1 MWLRQVKSRRSRLY
15 SDAADDDDS
24 VKQEPAEAGKSTSTS
39 ESFVTSMNIQP
50 VGVVRSIYQLCTGT
64 PRQGLLAPH
73 ARGRVELSELPIDIA
88 TDSVTGLEEF
98 SHIWIVF
105 LFHLNTNPSSGGGAG
120 GANGDEHL
128 RRRRAKI
135 APPALGGK
143 KVGVFAT
150 RSPHRFNPIGMTLV
164 KLDSI
169 QIQTRHVQGQ
179 KPVKT
184 VCLHVS
190 GLDLVDGTPVID
202 IKPYVPDYD
211 GAISMTDNDSTNT
224 DTANSSYAYNLPT
237 WVSEGLATKR
247 DVCIDD
253 TARQE
258 LRSIL
263 FDEKDTAL
271 EFYGRGA
278 GESPVA
284 GLEHVLKCIQ
294 EVLAMDV
301 RSAWQTKK
309 ARQGKSQADRAAR
322 LQHVDVVSNNNDVFN
337 EISNGVSASASV
349 PSTGAECTQ
358 QIDNL
363 LIHYTIE
370 ETTET
375 SLKRPTSQGSG
386 AEDKVIV
393 TSIQL
398 LMKHNNNN
406 NRDSWPRNAI
416 RLPILVET

>member
-1 MWLRQVKSRRSRLY
+1 
-15 SDAADDDDS
+15 
-24 VKQEPAEAGKSTSTS
+24 
-39 ESFVTSMNIQP
+39 
-50 VGVVRSIYQLCTGT
+50 
-64 PRQGLLAPH
+64 
-73 ARGRVELSELPIDIA
+73 
-88 TDSVTGLEEF
+88 
-98 SHIWIVF
+98 
-105 LFHLNTNPSSGGGAG
+105 
-120 GANGDEHL
+120 
-128 RRRRAKI
+128 
-135 APPALGGK
+135 
-143 KVGVFAT
+143 
-150 RSPHRFNPIGMTLV
+150 
-164 KLDSI
+164 
-169 QIQTRHVQGQ
+169 
-179 KPVKT
+179 
-184 VCLHVS
+184 LHVS

-211 GAISMTDNDSTNT
+211 GAVSMTDNDSTGT
-224 DTANSSYAYNLPT
+224 VNSSYNLPT

-253 TARQE
+253 TAQQE

-263 FDEKDTAL
+263 FDEKDAAL

-278 GESPVA
+278 DESPQT
-284 GLEHVLKCIQ
+284 GLKNVLKCIC

-322 LQHVDVVSNNNDVFN
+322 LQHVDVVSNDV
-337 EISNGVSASASV
+337 SVSASV

-370 ETTET
+370 EATET
-375 SLKRPTSQGSG
+375 ARPTSQGSG

-398 LMKHNNNN
+398 LKKHNNNN
-406 NRDSWPRNAI
+406 NRGG
-416 RLPILVET
+416 

>member
-1 MWLRQVKSRRSRLY
+1 MSAPRLAICHSRLF
-15 SDAADDDDS
+15 SADNNDDDS
-24 VKQEPAEAGKSTSTS
+24 VS
-39 ESFVTSMNIQP
+39 EDPVESNSSLHSMNVQP
-50 VGVVRSIYQLCTGT
+50 IGVVRSIYQLCTGT

-73 ARGRVELSELPIDIA
+73 ARGRVELNQLPIDIA

-98 SHIWIVF
+98 SHVWIVF
-105 LFHLNTNPSSGGGAG
+105 MFHLNTNPNPTSASG
-120 GANGDEHL
+120 DDQH

-135 APPALGGK
+135 APPALGGQ

-169 QIQTRHVQGQ
+169 QIRTTKHVQGR
-179 KPVKT
+179 KPHRT

-211 GAISMTDNDSTNT
+211 GAGAVSIMTENDSTT
-224 DTANSSYAYNLPT
+224 GTVDSSSYNLPT

-247 DVCIDD
+247 DVCIDN

-263 FDEKDTAL
+263 FDEKDSTAL
-271 EFYGRGA
+271 DFYGGGA
-278 GESPVA
+278 DESPQT
-284 GLEHVLKCIQ
+284 GLENVLECIR

-309 ARQGKSQADRAAR
+309 TRQGKSQADRAAR
-322 LQHVDVVSNNNDVFN
+322 LQYLNVSSV
-337 EISNGVSASASV
+337 SNGVSASASALV
-349 PSTGAECTQ
+349 PSAGAECTQ

-363 LIHYTIE
+363 LIHYTVE
-370 ETTET
+370 EATET
-375 SLKRPTSQGSG
+375 ARPTSQGSG

-398 LMKHNNNN
+398 LTKYNND
-406 NRDSWPRNAI
+406 RG
-416 RLPILVET
+416 V